1 MGRRSTRGH
10 GLRTRLQGAPLV
22 ACCQTQQAFD
32 RPNRR
37 HPAAAFTGF
46 RSRQPLTVT
55 SGDER
60 IAFSVEVADTPEA
73 QARGLMFRTE
83 LGDNE
88 GMIFPYDGTRAQS
101 FWMKN
106 TPLPLDIIY
115 IGPDRR
121 ISNIAAETEPYSL
134 EPVYSVGPVLGVL
147 ELRGGRAAEL
157 GIEPTIWSNGNCAS
171 TRMRALEQGASS
183 ANRADADFLARSS
196 PGGTVPP
203 SAPVVRPRGEHVGL
217 AGNKYPLEEGRR
229 GRRAT
234 LGDLRG
240 RDVRAACRAMAR
252 LAPRCV
258 R

>member
-10 GLRTRLQGAPLV
+10 GLRTLAAFAGGAALV
-22 ACCQTQQAFD
+22 ACSPQTQAGAASE
-32 RPNRR
+32 PTESAPA
-37 HPAAAFTGF
+37 PAASVHPVSGLAVI
-46 RSRQPLTVT
+46 PLTVT

-157 GIEPTIWSNGNCAS
+157 GIEP
-171 TRMRALEQGASS
+171 
-183 ANRADADFLARSS
+183 
-196 PGGTVPP
+196 
-203 SAPVVRPRGEHVGL
+203 
-217 AGNKYPLEEGRR
+217 
-229 GRRAT
+229 
-234 LGDLRG
+234 GDL
-240 RDVRAACRAMAR
+240 VEW
-252 LAPRCV
+252 
-258 R
+258 

>member
-10 GLRTRLQGAPLV
+10 GLKALAAFAGGAALV
-22 ACCQTQQAFD
+22 ACSPQTQAGAASE
-32 RPNRR
+32 PTESAPA
-37 HPAAAFTGF
+37 PAASVHPVSGLAVI
-46 RSRQPLTVT
+46 PLTVT
-55 SGDER
+55 SDDER

-73 QARGLMFRTE
+73 QARGLMFRTD

-134 EPVYSVGPVLGVL
+134 DPVYSVGPVLGVL

-157 GIEPTIWSNGNCAS
+157 GIEP
-171 TRMRALEQGASS
+171 
-183 ANRADADFLARSS
+183 
-196 PGGTVPP
+196 
-203 SAPVVRPRGEHVGL
+203 
-217 AGNKYPLEEGRR
+217 
-229 GRRAT
+229 
-234 LGDLRG
+234 GDL
-240 RDVRAACRAMAR
+240 VEW
-252 LAPRCV
+252 
-258 R
+258 

>member
-10 GLRTRLQGAPLV
+10 GLRTLAAFAGGAALV
-22 ACCQTQQAFD
+22 ACSPQTQAGAASE
-32 RPNRR
+32 PTESAPA
-37 HPAAAFTGF
+37 PAASVHPVSGLAVI
-46 RSRQPLTVT
+46 PLTVT
-55 SGDER
+55 SGDRR

-73 QARGLMFRTE
+73 QARGLMFRTD

-134 EPVYSVGPVLGVL
+134 DPVYSVGPVLGVL

-157 GIEPTIWSNGNCAS
+157 GIEP
-171 TRMRALEQGASS
+171 
-183 ANRADADFLARSS
+183 
-196 PGGTVPP
+196 
-203 SAPVVRPRGEHVGL
+203 
-217 AGNKYPLEEGRR
+217 
-229 GRRAT
+229 
-234 LGDLRG
+234 GDL
-240 RDVRAACRAMAR
+240 VEW
-252 LAPRCV
+252 
-258 R
+258 

>member
-10 GLRTRLQGAPLV
+10 GLRTLAAFAGGAALV
-22 ACCQTQQAFD
+22 ACSPQTQAGAASE
-32 RPNRR
+32 PTESAPA
-37 HPAAAFTGF
+37 PAASVHPVSGLAVI
-46 RSRQPLTVT
+46 PLTVT
-55 SGDER
+55 SDDER

-73 QARGLMFRTE
+73 QARGLMFRTD

-134 EPVYSVGPVLGVL
+134 DPVYSVGPVLGVL

-157 GIEPTIWSNGNCAS
+157 GIEP
-171 TRMRALEQGASS
+171 
-183 ANRADADFLARSS
+183 
-196 PGGTVPP
+196 
-203 SAPVVRPRGEHVGL
+203 
-217 AGNKYPLEEGRR
+217 
-229 GRRAT
+229 
-234 LGDLRG
+234 GDL
-240 RDVRAACRAMAR
+240 VEW
-252 LAPRCV
+252 
-258 R
+258 

>member
-10 GLRTRLQGAPLV
+10 GLRTLAAFAGGAALV
-22 ACCQTQQAFD
+22 ACSPQTQAGAASE
-32 RPNRR
+32 PTESAPA
-37 HPAAAFTGF
+37 PAASVHPVSGLAVI
-46 RSRQPLTVT
+46 PLTVT

-73 QARGLMFRTE
+73 QARGLMFRTD

-88 GMIFPYDGTRAQS
+88 GMIFPYDGTRAQR

-115 IGPDRR
+115 IGPNRR

-157 GIEPTIWSNGNCAS
+157 GIEP
-171 TRMRALEQGASS
+171 
-183 ANRADADFLARSS
+183 
-196 PGGTVPP
+196 
-203 SAPVVRPRGEHVGL
+203 
-217 AGNKYPLEEGRR
+217 
-229 GRRAT
+229 
-234 LGDLRG
+234 GDL
-240 RDVRAACRAMAR
+240 VEW
-252 LAPRCV
+252 
-258 R
+258 

>member
-10 GLRTRLQGAPLV
+10 GLRTLAAFAGGAALV
-22 ACCQTQQAFD
+22 ACSPQTQAGAASE
-32 RPNRR
+32 PTESAPA
-37 HPAAAFTGF
+37 PAASVHPVSGLAVI
-46 RSRQPLTVT
+46 PLTVT

-101 FWMKN
+101 FWMKT

-134 EPVYSVGPVLGVL
+134 DPVYSVGPVLGVL

-157 GIEPTIWSNGNCAS
+157 GIEP
-171 TRMRALEQGASS
+171 
-183 ANRADADFLARSS
+183 
-196 PGGTVPP
+196 
-203 SAPVVRPRGEHVGL
+203 
-217 AGNKYPLEEGRR
+217 
-229 GRRAT
+229 
-234 LGDLRG
+234 GDR
-240 RDVRAACRAMAR
+240 VEW
-252 LAPRCV
+252 
-258 R
+258 

>member
-10 GLRTRLQGAPLV
+10 GLRTLAAFAGGAALV
-22 ACCQTQQAFD
+22 ACSPQTQAGAASE
-32 RPNRR
+32 PTESAPAPTAGV
-37 HPAAAFTGF
+37 HPVSGLAVI
-46 RSRQPLTVT
+46 PLTVT

-73 QARGLMFRTE
+73 QARGLMFRTD

-134 EPVYSVGPVLGVL
+134 DPVYSVGPVLGVL

-157 GIEPTIWSNGNCAS
+157 GIEP
-171 TRMRALEQGASS
+171 
-183 ANRADADFLARSS
+183 
-196 PGGTVPP
+196 
-203 SAPVVRPRGEHVGL
+203 
-217 AGNKYPLEEGRR
+217 
-229 GRRAT
+229 
-234 LGDLRG
+234 GDL
-240 RDVRAACRAMAR
+240 VEW
-252 LAPRCV
+252 
-258 R
+258 

>member
-10 GLRTRLQGAPLV
+10 GVKALAAFAGGAALV
-22 ACCQTQQAFD
+22 ACSPQTQAGAASE
-32 RPNRR
+32 PTESAPA
-37 HPAAAFTGF
+37 PAASVHPVSGLAVI
-46 RSRQPLTVT
+46 PLTVT

-134 EPVYSVGPVLGVL
+134 DPVYSVGPVLGVL

-157 GIEPTIWSNGNCAS
+157 GIEP
-171 TRMRALEQGASS
+171 
-183 ANRADADFLARSS
+183 
-196 PGGTVPP
+196 
-203 SAPVVRPRGEHVGL
+203 
-217 AGNKYPLEEGRR
+217 
-229 GRRAT
+229 
-234 LGDLRG
+234 GDL
-240 RDVRAACRAMAR
+240 VEW
-252 LAPRCV
+252 
-258 R
+258 

>member
-10 GLRTRLQGAPLV
+10 GLRTLAAFAGGAALV
-22 ACCQTQQAFD
+22 ACSPQTQAGAGAASEPTD
-32 RPNRR
+32 SAPA
-37 HPAAAFTGF
+37 PAASVHPVSGLAVI
-46 RSRQPLTVT
+46 PLTVT

-73 QARGLMFRTE
+73 QARGLMFRTD

-134 EPVYSVGPVLGVL
+134 DPVYSVGPVLGVL

-157 GIEPTIWSNGNCAS
+157 GIEP
-171 TRMRALEQGASS
+171 
-183 ANRADADFLARSS
+183 
-196 PGGTVPP
+196 
-203 SAPVVRPRGEHVGL
+203 
-217 AGNKYPLEEGRR
+217 
-229 GRRAT
+229 
-234 LGDLRG
+234 GDL
-240 RDVRAACRAMAR
+240 VEW
-252 LAPRCV
+252 
-258 R
+258 

>member
-10 GLRTRLQGAPLV
+10 GLRTLAAFAGGAALV
-22 ACCQTQQAFD
+22 ACSPQTQAGAASEATESA
-32 RPNRR
+32 PA
-37 HPAAAFTGF
+37 PAASVHPVSGLAVI
-46 RSRQPLTVT
+46 PLTVT
-55 SGDER
+55 SDDER

-73 QARGLMFRTE
+73 QARGLMFRTD

-134 EPVYSVGPVLGVL
+134 DPVYSVGPVLGVL

-157 GIEPTIWSNGNCAS
+157 GIEP
-171 TRMRALEQGASS
+171 
-183 ANRADADFLARSS
+183 
-196 PGGTVPP
+196 
-203 SAPVVRPRGEHVGL
+203 
-217 AGNKYPLEEGRR
+217 
-229 GRRAT
+229 
-234 LGDLRG
+234 GDL
-240 RDVRAACRAMAR
+240 VEW
-252 LAPRCV
+252 
-258 R
+258 